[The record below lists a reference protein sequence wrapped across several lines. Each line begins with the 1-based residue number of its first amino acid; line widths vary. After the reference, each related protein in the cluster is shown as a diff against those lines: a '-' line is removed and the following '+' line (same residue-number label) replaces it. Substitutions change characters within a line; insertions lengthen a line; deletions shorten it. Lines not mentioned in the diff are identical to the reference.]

1 MTGRRSAAAL
11 LLALAASGCR
21 YGFDAS
27 PDAEVVATGAF
38 SPPRLIAELSDPQA
52 QDDDPTLTADRL
64 ELYFESNRF
73 DAGDVFVSRRASVD
87 APWGAP
93 TLVAEL
99 SSTSD
104 DETPE
109 VAADGLTI
117 FLASNRPG
125 GVGGFDVYIAT
136 RANREAGWSTPV
148 LVSELNTPLTEAA
161 AATTPDLL
169 DAVFH
174 ADPAAGANLDIYE
187 VTRTSIESPWSPRR
201 ALAELDTPAVEATP
215 FLMPDG
221 LTIYFISDRPGGAG
235 DLDMYVATRPSRDA
249 PFSPPVSVAELNTAS
264 AIQDPWLSGD
274 GHHLVFVDDG
284 AGSEDLYE
292 ADR

>member
-1 MTGRRSAAAL
+1 M

-21 YGFDAS
+21 YGFDLS

-52 QDDDPTLTADRL
+52 NDDDPTLTADML

-73 DAGDVFVSRRASVD
+73 DAGDIFVSRRASIV
-87 APWGAP
+87 APWSAP

-125 GVGGFDVYIAT
+125 GAGGFDVYTAT

-148 LVSELNTPLTEAA
+148 LVSELNTPLTDAA
-161 AATTPDLL
+161 TATTPDLL

-174 ADPAAGANLDIYE
+174 AEPAAGANLDIYE
-187 VTRTSIESPWSPRR
+187 ATRTSTDSPWSPRR
-201 ALAELDTPAVEATP
+201 AITELDTPAAEATP
-215 FLMPDG
+215 FLTPDG
-221 LTIYFISDRPGGAG
+221 LTLYFISDRPGGAG
-235 DLDMYVATRPSRDA
+235 DLDMYIATRPSRDA
-249 PFSPPVSVAELNTAS
+249 PFSPPVPVVELNTPS
-264 AIQDPWLSGD
+264 AIQDPWLSAD
-274 GHHLVFVDDG
+274 GHRLVLVDNR